1 MRNTHHVRE
10 LGRLGERVATDFL
23 IVRGCRIIVA
33 NTRADGGEIDLV
45 VRDGST
51 TVAVEV
57 KATTDG
63 SNPIDAVDDTKMD
76 LVGRTAAG
84 SRFRIGRIDIVGV
97 RFDKSGVEIR
107 WLRGP
112 D

>member
-1 MRNTHHVRE
+1 M
-10 LGRLGERVATDFL
+10 
-23 IVRGCRIIVA
+23 A

-63 SNPIDAVDDTKMD
+63 SDPVDAVDERKMG

-84 SRFRIGRIDIVGV
+84 SSYPIGRIDIIGI
-97 RFDKSGVEIR
+97 RFDDSGVEIR